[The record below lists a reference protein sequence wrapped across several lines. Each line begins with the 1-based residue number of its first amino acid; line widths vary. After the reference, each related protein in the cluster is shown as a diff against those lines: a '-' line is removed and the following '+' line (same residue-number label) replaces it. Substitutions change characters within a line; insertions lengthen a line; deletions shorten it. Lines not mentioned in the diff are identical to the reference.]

1 MSKLADV
8 LRERGYVYQHSS
20 EGLEEITDSKK
31 RTLYLG
37 IDPSADSLHVGQ
49 LQAFLVLRRF
59 VEAGHKIILL
69 IGGGTGMI
77 GDPGGRS
84 TERNLLDQE
93 TVERNA
99 AAISAQ
105 VKRLFG
111 GAGFT
116 LVNNADWLNEL
127 KLIPFLRDV
136 GKHFSVN
143 AMMQRD
149 TVRTRLESAE
159 QGISYTEFSYML
171 LQAYDF
177 LQLSDSYGCD
187 VQVGGSDQW
196 GNIVSGVDYIRR
208 TTGRTTFGLTWP
220 LIVNKA
226 TGKKFGK
233 SEEGTIWLDPL
244 KTSPFKLYQFFFNS
258 EDDAVEEYLLKMT
271 LVPKDEIH
279 AVMQKHAAAPDARHP
294 QKLLAREVVTLVHG
308 SDAAENAEKISEVL
322 FGATLPSELSLEA
335 QELLRREAPLVIVK
349 LGEGLDSVLVS
360 SGLAASK
367 REARQF
373 ILDGAVV
380 LNGGKVSKLDRVIM
394 KEDFEE
400 GSLALLRRGKRTM
413 CVLSLE

>member
-1 MSKLADV
+1 MSKLSKV

-20 EGLEEITDSKK
+20 EGLEEVTDAKK

-59 VEAGHKIILL
+59 LEAGHKVILL

-105 VKRLFG
+105 AKRLFG

-149 TVRTRLESAE
+149 SVRERLENLE

-177 LQLSDSYGCD
+177 AQLSDAYGCD

-208 TTGRTTFGLTWP
+208 STGRTVYGLTWP

-233 SEEGTIWLDPL
+233 SEEGTVWLDAG
-244 KTSPFKLYQFFFNS
+244 KTSPFKLYQFFFNT
-258 EDDAVEEYLLKMT
+258 EDNTVEEYLLKMT
-271 LVPKDEIH
+271 LLPKEEIGTVLRMH
-279 AVMQKHAAAPDARHP
+279 ASEPDARHP
-294 QKLLAREVVTLVHG
+294 QKRLALEVTTLVHG
-308 SDAAENAEKISEVL
+308 SEAAQNAKSVSEVL
-322 FGATLPSELSLEA
+322 FGEKLSSDLSPDA
-335 QELLRREAPLVIVK
+335 QELLQREAPVSQVR
-349 LGEGLDSVLVS
+349 LGQFLDEVLVN
-360 SGLAASK
+360 SGLASSK
-367 REARQF
+367 REARKF
-373 ILDGAVV
+373 IEDGAVT
-380 LNGGKVSKLDRVIM
+380 LNGGKVSKLDRVMM

-400 GSLALLRRGKRTM
+400 APIALLKRGKRTM
-413 CVLSLE
+413 CVLTLS

>member
-1 MSKLADV
+1 MSKLSEV

-20 EGLEEITDSKK
+20 EGLEEITDAKK

-59 VEAGHKIILL
+59 LEAGHKVILL

-84 TERNLLDQE
+84 AERNLLDQE

-99 AAISAQ
+99 VAISAQ
-105 VKRLFG
+105 AKRLFG

-149 TVRTRLESAE
+149 SVRERLENLE

-177 LQLSDSYGCD
+177 AQLSDSYGCD

-208 TTGRTTFGLTWP
+208 SSGRTVYGLTWP
-220 LIVNKA
+220 LIVNKT
-226 TGKKFGK
+226 TGRKFGK
-233 SEEGTIWLDPL
+233 SEEGTVWLDAG
-244 KTSPFKLYQFFFNS
+244 KTSPFKLYQFFFNA

-271 LVPKDEIH
+271 LLPKEEIEKVLRMH
-279 AVMQKHAAAPDARHP
+279 ASEPDARHP
-294 QKLLAREVVTLVHG
+294 QKRLALEVTTLVHG
-308 SDAAENAEKISEVL
+308 SEAAHNAKSVSEVL
-322 FGATLPSELSLEA
+322 FGEKLSSELSPDA
-335 QELLRREAPLVIVK
+335 QELLQREAPVYQVRF
-349 LGEGLDSVLVS
+349 GQFLDEVLVNA
-360 SGLAASK
+360 GLASSK
-367 REARQF
+367 REARKF
-373 ILDGAVV
+373 IEDGAVI
-380 LNGGKVSKLDRVIM
+380 LNGGKVSKLDRVMM

-400 GSLALLRRGKRTM
+400 APIALLKRGKRTM
-413 CVLSLE
+413 CVLTLS

>member
-20 EGLEEITDSKK
+20 EGLEEVTDAKK

-59 VEAGHKIILL
+59 LEAGHKVILL

-105 VKRLFG
+105 AKRLFG

-149 TVRTRLESAE
+149 SVRERLGNLE

-177 LQLSDSYGCD
+177 LQLSDAYGCD

-196 GNIVSGVDYIRR
+196 GNIVSGIDYIRR
-208 TTGRTTFGLTWP
+208 ATGRTAFGLTWP
-220 LIVNKA
+220 LIVNKT

-233 SEEGTIWLDPL
+233 SEEGTVWLDPI
-244 KTSPFKLYQFFFNS
+244 KTSPFKLYQFFFNA
-258 EDDAVEEYLLKMT
+258 EDAAVEEYLLKMT
-271 LVPKDEIH
+271 LVPKDEIEKIMRMH
-279 AVMQKHAAAPDARHP
+279 ASEPDARHP
-294 QKLLAREVVTLVHG
+294 QKRLAFEVVTLVHG
-308 SDAAENAEKISEVL
+308 NDAAENAKNVSEVL
-322 FGATLPSELSLEA
+322 FGTTLPSELSLEG
-335 QELLRREAPLVIVK
+335 QELLRREAPLAVVR
-349 LGEGLDSVLVS
+349 LGEGLDGILVET
-360 SGLAASK
+360 GLASSK

-373 ILDGAVV
+373 ILDGAVS
-380 LNGGKVSKLDRVIM
+380 LNGGKVSKLDRVVM

-413 CVLSLE
+413 CVLSLS